1 MKVFS
6 AFALFLFFLISPSVA
21 RFIGIKTVVIYSSS
35 LLIVAFLIKIFG
47 INFFSKKYKNQLNV
61 LVLGLFVLIWKIL
74 LGQTDNI
81 KELVFVTFLIPI
93 ALSLV
98 ISTENAKFKKYTFN
112 TLMIIFIIE
121 CGVSIIESIYKFN
134 LFPYFI
140 NNEEINFEDFGFR
153 STSLWGNP
161 LNNALCVSII
171 MGFILISNKKNIVK
185 WFLLILG
192 FVSLLCFNARGATII
207 WSLLFLIFLII
218 LIYTGKFN
226 PLIILVII
234 ILFSLS
240 QYLFITY
247 GFGDRLFNQELIDDS
262 SSTRF
267 EVFQIFNFLS
277 TEDIIWG
284 NEKNYLPV
292 MYKLKNAEGI
302 ENPFMV
308 LMVEYGIIF
317 TTLICFMF
325 FKFYK
330 KIMPQTNRLNSF
342 IILSSFVL
350 VGCTNNGLRDFFPNC
365 IFILCCHSVTL
376 EKSLVIS

>member
-98 ISTENAKFKKYTFN
+98 ISTENAKFKKYAFN

-140 NNEEINFEDFGFR
+140 NNEEINFEDF
-153 STSLWGNP
+153 
-161 LNNALCVSII
+161 
-171 MGFILISNKKNIVK
+171 
-185 WFLLILG
+185 
-192 FVSLLCFNARGATII
+192 
-207 WSLLFLIFLII
+207 
-218 LIYTGKFN
+218 
-226 PLIILVII
+226 
-234 ILFSLS
+234 
-240 QYLFITY
+240 
-247 GFGDRLFNQELIDDS
+247 
-262 SSTRF
+262 
-267 EVFQIFNFLS
+267 
-277 TEDIIWG
+277 
-284 NEKNYLPV
+284 
-292 MYKLKNAEGI
+292 
-302 ENPFMV
+302 
-308 LMVEYGIIF
+308 
-317 TTLICFMF
+317 
-325 FKFYK
+325 
-330 KIMPQTNRLNSF
+330 
-342 IILSSFVL
+342 
-350 VGCTNNGLRDFFPNC
+350 
-365 IFILCCHSVTL
+365 
-376 EKSLVIS
+376 

>member
-1 MKVFS
+1 
-6 AFALFLFFLISPSVA
+6 
-21 RFIGIKTVVIYSSS
+21 
-35 LLIVAFLIKIFG
+35 
-47 INFFSKKYKNQLNV
+47 
-61 LVLGLFVLIWKIL
+61 
-74 LGQTDNI
+74 
-81 KELVFVTFLIPI
+81 
-93 ALSLV
+93 
-98 ISTENAKFKKYTFN
+98 
-112 TLMIIFIIE
+112 
-121 CGVSIIESIYKFN
+121 
-134 LFPYFI
+134 
-140 NNEEINFEDFGFR
+140 
-153 STSLWGNP
+153 
-161 LNNALCVSII
+161 

-302 ENPFMV
+302 ENPFIV

>member
-1 MKVFS
+1 
-6 AFALFLFFLISPSVA
+6 
-21 RFIGIKTVVIYSSS
+21 
-35 LLIVAFLIKIFG
+35 
-47 INFFSKKYKNQLNV
+47 
-61 LVLGLFVLIWKIL
+61 
-74 LGQTDNI
+74 
-81 KELVFVTFLIPI
+81 
-93 ALSLV
+93 
-98 ISTENAKFKKYTFN
+98 
-112 TLMIIFIIE
+112 
-121 CGVSIIESIYKFN
+121 VSIIESIYKFN

-171 MGFILISNKKNIVK
+171 MGFVLISNKENIVK

-207 WSLLFLIFLII
+207 WLLLILVYFIFI
-218 LIYTGKFN
+218 FFTGKIN
-226 PLIILVII
+226 PLIILVIF

-240 QYLFITY
+240 QYLFVNY
-247 GFGDRLFNQELIDDS
+247 GFGDRLFNQELVDDS
-262 SSTRF
+262 SATRF
-267 EVFQIFNFLS
+267 EVFQIFNYLS
-277 TEDIIWG
+277 TEDLFFG

-308 LMVEYGIIF
+308 LVVEYGIIF
-317 TTLICFMF
+317 TALICFMF

-330 KIMPQTNRLNSF
+330 KILRKINRLNNF
-342 IILSSFVL
+342 LILSSFIL

-376 EKSLVIS
+376 EKSLFIS